1 MTSILKVDE
10 LQDTS
15 GNLIIKEDSNTITI
29 GASGDTI
36 NVPSG
41 ATFNVQGT
49 AGTGFTDPGL
59 THISSQTVSSGVS
72 SVDFLSSFSSTYD
85 NYILYYSDLGVAT
98 DNVDLY
104 MRCASSTGTIS
115 GSDYVWGISE
125 SRSNNGPT
133 GDYSTGATQFHLTY
147 TNLGNAATESSG
159 GEIIFFGTQDTTH
172 HKMVKSII
180 NGMSNGSDADGARMS
195 GSCKTTSALV
205 GFTIYASSG
214 NIDSGKFTL
223 FGVKK

>member
-1 MTSILKVDE
+1 MTSILKADTI
-10 LQDTS
+10 QDAA
-15 GNLIIKEDSNTITI
+15 GNNIINENANTITI
-29 GASGDTI
+29 GASGDTVNI
-36 NVPSG
+36 PSG

-59 THISSQTVSSGVS
+59 THLSSQTISGATA
-72 SVDFLSSFSSTYD
+72 SVDFLTSFSATYD
-85 NYILYYSDLGVAT
+85 NYILYYSNLGVAT

-115 GSDYVWGISE
+115 GTDYVWGISE

-159 GEIIFFGTQDTTH
+159 GEIIFYGTQSTTH
-172 HKMVKSII
+172 HKMVQSIL
-180 NGMSNGSDADGARMS
+180 NGMSNGSDADGARMC

-205 GFTIYASSG
+205 GFTIFASSG
-214 NIDSGKFTL
+214 NIDTGNFAL

>member
-1 MTSILKVDE
+1 MSSILKVDQ
-10 LQDTS
+10 LQDSGGNAIITS
-15 GNLIIKEDSNTITI
+15 NG
-29 GASGDTI
+29 SG
-36 NVPSG
+36 
-41 ATFNVQGT
+41 TFTSSLPNT
-49 AGTGFTDPGL
+49 AGL
-59 THISSQTVSSGVS
+59 VKLSSQTVTSGVS

-159 GEIIFFGTQDTTH
+159 GEIIFYGTQDTTH
-172 HKMVKSII
+172 HKMVQSIL

-205 GFTIYASSG
+205 GFTIFASSG

-223 FGVKK
+223 FGVTK